1 MLRILFLFSV
11 FLLQCTPPSSQKEI
25 LSIALDS
32 EPKTLDPRKST
43 EAYGIRIINLLF
55 HGLVKIGPQLKI
67 LPDGAQNW
75 SKKGLVYTFTLKKL
89 IFSNGRSVTKKD
101 IEFSFKEFLKKGSPF
116 ASSFKNIKKI
126 KVWRKKSNLIIQ
138 IHLKKKS
145 ATFLSADLPVL
156 KILPEKEIKE
166 SPLQFLEQPFGTGP
180 FVLEK
185 KTSRNILLKRK
196 KSREGY
202 PSFLSFLILRDN
214 VTRVQKILRG
224 DIDIAPSVVPL
235 KKVSQF
241 SKKQFLILKKPSL
254 STTYILINLKHK
266 NLKKKEVRKALS
278 LALNRN
284 QIIKYQLNGYGTPAI
299 SFLNVYHFPF
309 YKKLKLEENKSKAQ
323 KIIKNLNLQKEIF
336 VLSVSNNQDT
346 VEKAK
351 ILINQW
357 NQAGLKISLESY
369 EWGTFYQDLNKN
381 HFELA
386 LMKWVG
392 VTDPDI
398 YRVAFHSENLA
409 PLGRNR
415 SYYINKNLDLLLEQ
429 GFRTLNKKARN
440 QIYNKVQNIL
450 FKNYI
455 AIPLWHETEV
465 TIIKKSLSGYR
476 MMAHGGFD
484 TLADVKKEF

>member
-1 MLRILFLFSV
+1 MLRIVLLSFIL
-11 FLLQCTPPSSQKEI
+11 LLQCTPPASQKGT

-55 HGLVKIGPQLKI
+55 HGLVKIGPQLEI
-67 LPDGAQNW
+67 LPDGAKNW
-75 SKKGLVYTFTLKKL
+75 SKKGLIYTFNLKNL
-89 IFSNGRSVTKKD
+89 SFSNGRSVTKKD
-101 IEFSFKEFLKKGSPF
+101 IEFSFEEFIKKGSPF
-116 ASSFKNIKKI
+116 ASSFKNIKKL
-126 KVWRKKSNLIIQ
+126 KVWRKKSNLIVQ

-180 FVLEK
+180 FVLKK
-185 KTSRNILLKRK
+185 KTSRNILLKRREL
-196 KSREGY
+196 REGY
-202 PSFLSFLILRDN
+202 PPLLSFLILRDN

-224 DIDIAPSVVPL
+224 DIDIAPSVIPL
-235 KKVSQF
+235 KKASQF
-241 SKKQFLILKKPSL
+241 SKERFQILKKPSL
-254 STTYILINLKHK
+254 STTYVLINLKHK

-278 LALNRN
+278 LALNRK
-284 QIIKYQLNGYGTPAI
+284 QIIKYQLNDYGTPAT
-299 SFLNVYHFPF
+299 SFLNPYHFPF
-309 YKKLKLEENKSKAQ
+309 YKKLKQEENQKEAQ
-323 KIIKNLNLQKEIF
+323 KIIKNLNLGKESL
-336 VLSVSNNQDT
+336 VLSASNNQDS

-351 ILINQW
+351 ILISQW
-357 NQAGLKISLESY
+357 NQIGLKISLESY
-369 EWGTFYQDLNKN
+369 EWGTFYQDLNKS

-415 SYYINKNLDLLLEQ
+415 SFYTNKKLDLLLEQ
-429 GFRTLNKKARN
+429 GLRTLNKKART
-440 QIYNKVQNIL
+440 QIYNKVQGIL

-455 AIPLWHETEV
+455 AIPLWHETEI

-484 TLADVKKEF
+484 TLADVKKGL